1 MELIKKNIHLDRI
14 KCRASSQ
21 ITLEDDRNVP
31 DQKPDMERIL
41 FKRGRVEIDE
51 WKTSEDHV
59 TVKGRLQFSILYMT
73 EDGYVSRMD
82 GEIPFDE
89 QIYMEGIGNGDTVEI
104 QTEL

>member
-41 FKRGRVEIDE
+41 FKP
-51 WKTSEDHV
+51 KCN
-59 TVKGRLQFSILYMT
+59 KGA
-73 EDGYVSRMD
+73 G
-82 GEIPFDE
+82 
-89 QIYMEGIGNGDTVEI
+89 
-104 QTEL
+104 